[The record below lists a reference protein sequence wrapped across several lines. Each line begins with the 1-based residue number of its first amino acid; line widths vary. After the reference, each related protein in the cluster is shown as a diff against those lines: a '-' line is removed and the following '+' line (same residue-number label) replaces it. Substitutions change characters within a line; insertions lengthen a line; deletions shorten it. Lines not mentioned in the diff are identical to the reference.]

1 MGPSDGHPSL
11 VSFVEHWTHRALIY
25 LPVTKYCALCS
36 TRCCSACESPL
47 WPAAFYK
54 FSSKTKGLCH
64 WWISISVSAPAA
76 ICFWVGGQCY
86 FFQVVVSRPGYGM
99 RSTAEGK
106 LTFSQVPWLGS
117 IWKSW
122 ISAPRTVVPCGT
134 HYLYHRILHHE
145 TEISW
150 FCTLLTDRQTGA
162 SFEIVLSS

>member
-36 TRCCSACESPL
+36 TRWSACESPL

-86 FFQVVVSRPGYGM
+86 FFQIIKWSLVGQDTGWDLLRRGSWRSLKSRGSGAFG
-99 RSTAEGK
+99 S
-106 LTFSQVPWLGS
+106 LGFL
-117 IWKSW
+117 
-122 ISAPRTVVPCGT
+122 RLGR
-134 HYLYHRILHHE
+134 LYHAGHITSTTVYYTTRPRYLG
-145 TEISW
+145 
-150 FCTLLTDRQTGA
+150 FVRY
-162 SFEIVLSS
+162 